1 MDNLLFYDS
10 KLHREG
16 LTIYVEDLFSRNN
29 TLLEKFNFYLF
40 TTYYGILS
48 AIPKGWTSFIFSAN
62 FVSDNHDYSIKFWT
76 PKLNISQLIY
86 PFPPVGFP
94 HWDLSQED
102 WHCIFRTAH
111 FTVTETKI
119 QYFQLR
125 ILHRILGTSR
135 LSSYFLVNSLFL
147 LWSQLF

>member
-62 FVSDNHDYSIKFWT
+62 FVSDNHDYSIKF
-76 PKLNISQLIY
+76 
-86 PFPPVGFP
+86 
-94 HWDLSQED
+94 
-102 WHCIFRTAH
+102 
-111 FTVTETKI
+111 
-119 QYFQLR
+119 
-125 ILHRILGTSR
+125 
-135 LSSYFLVNSLFL
+135 
-147 LWSQLF
+147 